1 MVRIF
6 TFSGLNA
13 ESVTGIRIAVGH
25 SMKPFLVV
33 LALVSLGGLV
43 LALAWTVPA
52 RASSNSGV
60 EPVPA
65 QTCVDRYNSLLKGAK
80 GALAAGD
87 RSRTVDLLQQAK
99 NLIPACPALQN
110 GPLSFATS
118 VSL

>member
-1 MVRIF
+1 
-6 TFSGLNA
+6 
-13 ESVTGIRIAVGH
+13 
-25 SMKPFLVV
+25 MKPILVV
-33 LALVSLGGLV
+33 LAFISLSG
-43 LALAWTVPA
+43 LALALPRTVPA

-60 EPVPA
+60 EPVQT

-99 NLIPACPALQN
+99 NLIHACPALQS
-110 GPLSFATS
+110 GQVPVATT